1 MKFIRKKPSVSYYS
15 VDVSW
20 CLLDVTK
27 PASLVAC
34 CATRQG
40 SLIVQNYLKRFGN
53 CSYILEQV
61 SLSFCDMMKDPYANH
76 VCQCLITLC
85 NESQRDFILSLIG
98 HKVPQLARDAHG
110 NYVLQCLI
118 KNITTKSQAIRL
130 ISYLAKDV
138 KSLIM
143 DSYGNFVLQKTIEFW
158 PTELTQFIYHG
169 VCENIL
175 DVACDSHGCFVVK
188 KCFEYGTYLQ
198 KSLVQSAIVANT
210 LILSQNFTGRI
221 ILQYVLNVGEPLYF
235 EAIKKQL
242 QGTR

>member
-1 MKFIRKKPSVSYYS
+1 
-15 VDVSW
+15 
-20 CLLDVTK
+20 
-27 PASLVAC
+27 
-34 CATRQG
+34 
-40 SLIVQNYLKRFGN
+40 
-53 CSYILEQV
+53 
-61 SLSFCDMMKDPYANH
+61 MMKDPYANH

-85 NESQRDFILSLIG
+85 NESQRDFILNLIG
-98 HKVPQLARDAHG
+98 HKVSQLARDAHG

-118 KNITTKSQAIRL
+118 KNITTKGQAIRF

-138 KSLIM
+138 KSLIV
-143 DSYGNFVLQKTIEFW
+143 DNYGNFVLQKTIEFW
-158 PTELTQFIYHG
+158 PAELTQFIYHG
-169 VCENIL
+169 VCEHIL

-210 LILSQNFTGRI
+210 LPLSQNFTGRI

-242 QGTR
+242 QGTRFETFFKEQDYHIQKSR